1 MFSAEEF
8 AILCSDEVTAAIREN
23 IDRKPT
29 DIALDRRITHASIV
43 ATQVKNLQKARTK
56 LPSYFAAQAIV
67 PTLAYEQSSSEE
79 CAARKHLS
87 GESVLDLTC
96 GLGVDALA
104 LSKRFK
110 RVVTIERNEMVA
122 AVAKENFRRL
132 GAENI
137 EVVCSSAEEYIA
149 NCAEHFDWCFSDP
162 DRRGAKGEKLVR
174 LEDCSPNVVALM
186 PTLKRLADNVCIKCS
201 PLFDVDEAFR
211 LFGNCEVECVSLGG
225 EAKEVNIYINGSTPQ
240 ITAVAIGIGEVS
252 CSVEER
258 NSTTWS
264 AQPSDFAHYRYLT
277 LPDAALQHARMVA
290 VAFKGRCDV
299 WSNNG
304 VALSEEKPEGVLGR
318 TFEVEAIYE
327 IDSAFKRMMRGRRA
341 EIYRRDFPMANAEIC
356 KRFRCSEGGSER
368 WCFTRIETKHL
379 AIQLKTENGTD
390 ARSKSRGCL
399 HTMPCK
405 KEEKPAKQD

>member
-1 MFSAEEF
+1 MFTAEEF
-8 AILCSDEVTAAIREN
+8 SILCSEECYEAVKAN

-29 DIALDRRITHASIV
+29 DIALDRRVPHASVV

-79 CAARKHLS
+79 CAMRKQLE

-96 GLGVDALA
+96 GLGVDSLA

-122 AVAKENFRRL
+122 AVARENFRRL

-137 EVVCSSAEEYIA
+137 EVVCSSAEEYLA
-149 NCAEHFDWCFSDP
+149 DCTEHFDWCFSDP

-186 PTLKRLADNVCIKCS
+186 PTLKRLADKICIKCS

-211 LFGNCEVECVSLGG
+211 LFGNCAVETVSLGG
-225 EAKEVNIYINGSTPQ
+225 EAKEVNIYIDGSAPRL
-240 ITAVAIGIGEVS
+240 TAVAAGVGEFS
-252 CSVEER
+252 ASVEER
-258 NSTTWS
+258 NSAKWS
-264 AQPSDFAHYRYLT
+264 AQPSDLAQYRYIT
-277 LPDAALQHARMVA
+277 LPDVALQHSRMVA
-290 VAFKGRCDV
+290 VAFEGKCDV

-304 VALSEEKPEGVLGR
+304 VALSVEKAEGVLGR
-318 TFEVEAIYE
+318 TFEVEAIYN
-327 IDSAFKRMMRGRRA
+327 IDSAFKRVIKGVKA
-341 EIYRRDFPMANAEIC
+341 EIYRRDFPMSNSDIC
-356 KRFRCSEGGSER
+356 KKYKCSEGGKEK
-368 WCFTRIETKHL
+368 WCFTRIGENFI
-379 AIQLKTENGTD
+379 AIKMNIL
-390 ARSKSRGCL
+390 
-399 HTMPCK
+399 
-405 KEEKPAKQD
+405 